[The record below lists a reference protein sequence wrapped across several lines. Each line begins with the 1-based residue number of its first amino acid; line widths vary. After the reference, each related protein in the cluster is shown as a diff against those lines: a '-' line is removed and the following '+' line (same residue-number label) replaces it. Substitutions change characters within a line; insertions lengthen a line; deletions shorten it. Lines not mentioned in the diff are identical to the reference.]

1 MITAEACSS
10 IGSSQGRVTR
20 AAGRADRVVRYNIF
34 PAAVLQGQPAPG
46 ISSGESLN
54 VVESMADAKLPPG
67 MTYEWTALSYQEK
80 LVGSQAIVV
89 FAMALLVVYL
99 ILAALYESWFIPL
112 SVILSIPLAVLGIVL
127 SISGPSM
134 LIAWLKLRQRSLGP
148 ILDAS
153 GWAINNR
160 MKLSTRLGGSLT
172 KRPQPVP
179 HAVKLPEIRRTARD
193 GGPSAGAPAAA
204 VSEPSL

>member
-1 MITAEACSS
+1 MCTAAELAAFRRRLAKVDPVLANL
-10 IGSSQGRVTR
+10 IR
-20 AAGRADRVVRYNIF
+20 AAGKFDHTPNAEHTPFHTLARAIAHQQLNGTAAESIF
-34 PAAVLQGQPAPG
+34 GRFVDLG
-46 ISSGESLN
+46 
-54 VVESMADAKLPPG
+54 
-67 MTYEWTALSYQEK
+67 W
-80 LVGSQAIVV
+80 
-89 FAMALLVVYL
+89 
-99 ILAALYESWFIPL
+99 W
-112 SVILSIPLAVLGIVL
+112 IPLAVLGIVL

-179 HAVKLPEIRRTARD
+179 HAVKLPEMRRTARD
-193 GGPSAGAPAAA
+193 EGAPAGAPSAA